1 MLLIF
6 YLYIWK
12 LFYQDIF
19 RKILCIS
26 SSVPILNKI
35 ANNQK
40 DFSKNPKSSKFDFN
54 SLNNADK
61 NFKKEVDE
69 VKDEAQEPE
78 KIEEDEI
85 KKKKLNPFG

>member
-1 MLLIF
+1 MANSA
-6 YLYIWK
+6 
-12 LFYQDIF
+12 
-19 RKILCIS
+19 IS
-26 SSVPILNKI
+26 LDKSVLNFDNSTSSILNKI

-69 VKDEAQEPE
+69 VKDEAQESE
-78 KIEEDEI
+78 KVEEDEI
-85 KKKKLNPFG
+85 KRKKLNPFR